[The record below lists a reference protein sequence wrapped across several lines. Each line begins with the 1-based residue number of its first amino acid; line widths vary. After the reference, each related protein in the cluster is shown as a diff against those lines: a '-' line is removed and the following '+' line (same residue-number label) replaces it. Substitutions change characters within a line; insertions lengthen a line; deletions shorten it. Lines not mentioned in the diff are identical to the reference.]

1 MYSVFFKFVE
11 VFLLKKEIR
20 AFQMDIEVRSEGDD
34 KSPKIMG
41 YAAKFD
47 SFSENLGGFREIIRR
62 GSFSKAVKD
71 DDVRALM
78 NHDANYVLGR
88 NKSGT
93 LKLEED
99 DTGLR
104 IEVDPPNTTWA
115 KDLMESMKRGDITQM
130 SFGFYT
136 NKDNWYEKDG
146 ETVRELLDVSLFDV
160 SIVTYPAYVQTEADV
175 RSAKQVFEEY
185 KAAND
190 IQASALAQEKQEAQE
205 RSIALFKKKLNLKE
219 REV

>member
-1 MYSVFFKFVE
+1 